1 MEDEQLDRQG
11 FGDADMALDADLAL
25 HQPPQPAQPQLCVPI
40 ALEAS
45 VDQQGELLLACLHS
59 SSFVQR
65 WDLQHICGAFVCG
78 ALKKG
83 LRTTANLALHRAK
96 RWAHGHVQNTM
107 SLQNRTRMLAW
118 RRHVVVPTSMCSCE
132 SRRPICLS
140 DL

>member
-25 HQPPQPAQPQLCVPI
+25 HQAPQPAQPQLCVPI

-65 WDLQHICGAFVCG
+65 WDLQHIRGAFVCG
-78 ALKKG
+78 ALKESTEDHSQLGTALSKTVG
-83 LRTTANLALHRAK
+83 AWARTEHDVFAK
-96 RWAHGHVQNTM
+96 PHAHAGVASPCCCTY
-107 SLQNRTRMLAW
+107 
-118 RRHVVVPTSMCSCE
+118 
-132 SRRPICLS
+132 
-140 DL
+140 